1 MLFHFELKLASLLD
15 LFSHSKRRLS
25 PYYFN
30 WYLAFKKTS
39 LLEKGEMM
47 KKFTMFV
54 VGLVFITVLVSFFSY
69 QSLEPKNVFAKDVVA
84 DEQVVKS
91 AYIDG
96 FIDALMLG
104 RDQIKR
110 LQNNRPAIK
119 QEAIMAADMYYNN
132 LKKGKR

>member
-1 MLFHFELKLASLLD
+1 LVI
-15 LFSHSKRRLS
+15 
-25 PYYFN
+25 N
-30 WYLAFKKTS
+30 KTS

-54 VGLVFITVLVSFFSY
+54 AGLVFITVLVSFFSY
-69 QSLEPKNVFAKDVVA
+69 QSLEPKNVFAKDVVT
-84 DEQVVKS
+84 DEQTIKS

-110 LQNNRPAIK
+110 LQNNREAIK
-119 QEAIMAADMYYNN
+119 QEAIVAADVYYNK
-132 LKKGKR
+132 LKK